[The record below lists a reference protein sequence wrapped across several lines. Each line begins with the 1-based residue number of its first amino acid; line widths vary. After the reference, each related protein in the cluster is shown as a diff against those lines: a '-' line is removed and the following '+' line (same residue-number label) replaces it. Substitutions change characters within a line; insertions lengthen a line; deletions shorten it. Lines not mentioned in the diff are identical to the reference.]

1 MFETLQ
7 PLLDGIRGDIA
18 SLAEI
23 VSQQNET
30 LRHLNDSMA
39 SLREIELPSITGM
52 VSQQNESLRYLN
64 DSMARLEDEFEEHK
78 NETESELAGLEAL
91 LQSVIDNPPADA
103 IGDAVVRKLL
113 SYMNDMEDD
122 IKMDLGQLIRERTTS
137 ISDSVNEQLDQ
148 MSLRLKRET
157 A

>member
-7 PLLDGIRGDIA
+7 PLLDGIKSDIA
-18 SLAEI
+18 SLTEI

-30 LRHLNDSMA
+30 PRHLNDSMA
-39 SLREIELPSITGM
+39 
-52 VSQQNESLRYLN
+52 
-64 DSMARLEDEFEEHK
+64 RLGEEFEEHK
-78 NETESELAGLEAL
+78 NETESELTGLEAL

>member
-1 MFETLQ
+1 MRIGAELFETLQ
-7 PLLDGIRGDIA
+7 PLLDGIRSDIS
-18 SLAEI
+18 SLTEI

-30 LRHLNDSMA
+30 LRHLNDSLA
-39 SLREIELPSITGM
+39 SLGE
-52 VSQQNESLRYLN
+52 
-64 DSMARLEDEFEEHK
+64 EFEEHK
-78 NETESELAGLEAL
+78 NETESELTGLEAL